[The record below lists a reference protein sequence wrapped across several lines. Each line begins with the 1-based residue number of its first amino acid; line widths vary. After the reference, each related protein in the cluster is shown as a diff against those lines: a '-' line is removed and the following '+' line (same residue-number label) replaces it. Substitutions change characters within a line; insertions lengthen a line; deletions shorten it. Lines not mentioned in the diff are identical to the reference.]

1 MSKEVEKLKNKINKL
16 REMLMESIPCSK
28 DYIEGYI
35 KGSENRIKYAWHNKT
50 VIPNGIS
57 LVLMKTSYGYELGY
71 DLITEATSWA
81 YVKDLI
87 P

>member
-1 MSKEVEKLKNKINKL
+1 MDKEVEKVKNELNEL
-16 REMLMESIPCSK
+16 REMLMDSIPLK
-28 DYIEGYI
+28 RDYIEGYI

-71 DLITEATSWA
+71 DLITGATSWA